1 MSRPRLVATDLD
13 GTFLSPD
20 GTVSDENAAAVADA
34 LAAGLLVVFA
44 TGRPPRWLQV
54 VAELPVGHPIVVAS
68 NGALLW
74 DLGDNRALH
83 TAAIDQQ
90 VARRVV
96 AELSEALP
104 GVHFA
109 AERGMQFAS
118 EPDYRIGWRP
128 ATELAGDPLF
138 EIGPIQELLDQPA
151 VKLLVQHPGLGSEEL
166 ARRAAEVVGESV
178 TLTWSS
184 FAELPGLIEVS
195 APGVTKAQMLA
206 RYATSL
212 GIAAE
217 DVAAFG
223 DMPNDR
229 EMLQWAGQPFVMAN
243 GHESLHDLGATR
255 VGSNAESAV
264 GRTIRTWL

>member
-20 GTVSDENAAAVADA
+20 GTVSAENAAAVADA
-34 LAAGLLVVFA
+34 LEAGLLVVFA

-54 VAELPVGHPIVVAS
+54 IADLPVGHPIVVAS

-74 DLGDNRALH
+74 DLGDNRALRTH
-83 TAAIDQQ
+83 AIEVD
-90 VARRVV
+90 VACRVIADLR
-96 AELSEALP
+96 AELPEASF
-104 GVHFA
+104 GV
-109 AERGMQFAS
+109 ERGLQFGS
-118 EPDYRIGWRP
+118 EPGYRIGWQP
-128 ATELAGDPLF
+128 ASELAEDPRF
-138 EIGPIQELLDQPA
+138 FIGPIEQLLDQPP
-151 VKLLVQHPGLGSEEL
+151 VKLLVQHPSLGSEAL
-166 ARRAAEVVGESV
+166 ATRAATVVGESV

-195 APGVTKAQMLA
+195 APGVTKAHTLA
-206 RYATSL
+206 EYAASL
-212 GIAAE
+212 GIEAA

-229 EMLQWAGQPFVMAN
+229 AMLEWAGQPHVMAN
-243 GHESLHDLGATR
+243 GHESLRDLGAT
-255 VGSNAESAV
+255 VIGSNAESAV